1 MEERVGSRGEH
12 REGSAVER
20 CEGQHHRHDR
30 QDEAGSHANERVG
43 GAHGASVYFA
53 GLHDDGALELV
64 ERCIGCRAELLRSS
78 SKLLA
83 SRRALLS
90 ALSRVR
96 GLLTFRSISL
106 GTARRTVLGLWIRL
120 RAILRLVVSLL
131 LALGGVLSVGGSLR
145 GSVLLGDDLSHGALT
160 RPLNDRSLEVLIR
173 DQGKLFRR
181 CFRQGHQLRLL
192 NEGLDVVDNLREFVH
207 DGRGFGDRLRL
218 HQGSNGLVLLAT
230 PRLRLHRLALRSTPR
245 VGLHGLV
252 LRSTP
257 RVGLHGLS
265 LHDRL
270 NHDSGLFNDRLHI
283 PHHGS
288 NRLVLRS
295 TPRLRLHR
303 LVLRATPRVRLH
315 GLALRSTPGLRLHG
329 LALRSTPG
337 LRLHGLVL
345 RATPR
350 VRLHGLSLHDRLN
363 HDSGL
368 FNDRLHIPHH
378 GRNRLALRS
387 TPRFRLHRL
396 ALRSTPRIGVDGS
409 SVNHRSGLRHG
420 RLSRNDTP
428 VCQPLSERRI
438 QRRVRRH
445 VGVQIRTCGRDI
457 GKVLWRQRRI
467 AHVGSGELRQIK
479 SAHLYSSRTR
489 RRSS

>member
-30 QDEAGSHANERVG
+30 QDEAGSHANQRVG

-53 GLHDDGALELV
+53 GLRDDGALELV
-64 ERCIGCRAELLRSS
+64 ERRIGCRAELLRSS
-78 SKLLA
+78 PKLLA

-96 GLLTFRSISL
+96 RLLTFRSVSL
-106 GTARRTVLGLWIRL
+106 GTARRAVLGLWIRL
-120 RAILRLVVSLL
+120 RAVLRLIVSLL
-131 LALGGVLSVGGSLR
+131 LALGGVLPVGSSLR

-160 RPLNDRSLEVLIR
+160 RSLNDRTLEVLIR
-173 DQGKLFRR
+173 DRGKLLRR
-181 CFRQGHQLRLL
+181 CFHQGCQLRLL
-192 NEGLDVVDNLREFVH
+192 GEGLDVVDSLREFVH
-207 DGRGFGDRLRL
+207 DGRGFGERLRL
-218 HQGSNGLVLLAT
+218 HHGSN
-230 PRLRLHRLALRSTPR
+230 R
-245 VGLHGLV
+245 LV

-257 RVGLHGLS
+257 RLRLHGLS

-288 NRLVLRS
+288 DL
-295 TPRLRLHR
+295 
-303 LVLRATPRVRLH
+303 
-315 GLALRSTPGLRLHG
+315 LALRSTPGLRLHR

-345 RATPR
+345 RSAPR
-350 VRLHGLSLHDRLN
+350 LRLHGLSLHDRLN

-378 GRNRLALRS
+378 GSDLLALRS
-387 TPRFRLHRL
+387 TPGLRLHRLVLRSTPGLRLHRL

-438 QRRVRRH
+438 QRRMRRH

-489 RRSS
+489 RRST

>member
-173 DQGKLFRR
+173 DRGKLFRR

-257 RVGLHGLS
+257 RVGLHGLALRATPRVGLHGLS

-295 TPRLRLHR
+295 TPGIRLHG
-303 LVLRATPRVRLH
+303 LVLRATPR
-315 GLALRSTPGLRLHG
+315 LRLHG
-329 LALRSTPG
+329 LVLRATPG

-350 VRLHGLSLHDRLN
+350 LRLHG
-363 HDSGL
+363 
-368 FNDRLHIPHH
+368 
-378 GRNRLALRS
+378 LALRS
-387 TPRFRLHRL
+387 TPRLRLHGLSLRATPRLRLHGLALRSTPRLRLHRL

-489 RRSS
+489 RRST

>member
-30 QDEAGSHANERVG
+30 QDEAGSHANQRVG

-53 GLHDDGALELV
+53 GLRDDGALELV
-64 ERCIGCRAELLRSS
+64 ERRIGCRAELLRSS
-78 SKLLA
+78 PKLLA

-96 GLLTFRSISL
+96 RLLTFRSVSL
-106 GTARRTVLGLWIRL
+106 GTARRAVLGLWIRL
-120 RAILRLVVSLL
+120 RAVLRLIVSLL
-131 LALGGVLSVGGSLR
+131 LALGGVLPVGSSLR

-160 RPLNDRSLEVLIR
+160 RSLNDRTLEVLIR
-173 DQGKLFRR
+173 DRGKLLRR
-181 CFRQGHQLRLL
+181 CFHQGCQLRLL
-192 NEGLDVVDNLREFVH
+192 GEGLDVVDSLREFVH
-207 DGRGFGDRLRL
+207 DGRGFGERLRL
-218 HQGSNGLVLLAT
+218 HHGSN
-230 PRLRLHRLALRSTPR
+230 R
-245 VGLHGLV
+245 LV
-252 LRSTP
+252 LRSAP
-257 RVGLHGLS
+257 RLRLHGLS

-288 NRLVLRS
+288 DL
-295 TPRLRLHR
+295 
-303 LVLRATPRVRLH
+303 
-315 GLALRSTPGLRLHG
+315 LALRSTPGL
-329 LALRSTPG
+329 
-337 LRLHGLVL
+337 
-345 RATPR
+345 
-350 VRLHGLSLHDRLN
+350 
-363 HDSGL
+363 
-368 FNDRLHIPHH
+368 
-378 GRNRLALRS
+378 
-387 TPRFRLHRL
+387 RLHRL

-438 QRRVRRH
+438 QRRMRRH

-489 RRSS
+489 RRST